1 MKASDDAIVAGAD
14 SKLSS
19 SVVAT
24 VTTWGL
30 SETVFVRGAIL
41 CLLEPSPSTDRKS
54 LHMYILFLIP
64 KAGLWAWPLI

>member
-1 MKASDDAIVAGAD
+1 MKPSNDAIVAGAD

-30 SETVFVRGAIL
+30 SEMVFVRGVIL
-41 CLLEPSPSTDRKS
+41 CLLKPSPGIGRNLNIIITR
-54 LHMYILFLIP
+54 
-64 KAGLWAWPLI
+64 

>member
-1 MKASDDAIVAGAD
+1 MKPSNDAIVAGAD

-30 SETVFVRGAIL
+30 SEMVFIRGAIL
-41 CLLEPSPSTDRKS
+41 YLLKPSPDIDRNMNNIIT
-54 LHMYILFLIP
+54 L
-64 KAGLWAWPLI
+64 